1 MRQSKV
7 YLHTTGR
14 PTFIQLSDSNKDKK
28 FYKQLGQKERLRGL
42 KSMEKV
48 SASGHPVYPYPI
60 G

>member
-28 FYKQLGQKERLRGL
+28 FYKQLGQKKRNLPASPIRKIERT
-42 KSMEKV
+42 
-48 SASGHPVYPYPI
+48 
-60 G
+60 

>member
-28 FYKQLGQKERLRGL
+28 FYKQLGQKMKPAGL
-42 KSMEKV
+42 SYQKD
-48 SASGHPVYPYPI
+48 
-60 G
+60 